1 MNPLKIEVQH
11 SADTVLALTR
21 AQYAVS
27 HRTARLIQVI
37 TAIVSLLI
45 GIHFIG
51 NVKEPFSYLFIIYG
65 CFSIVFLN
73 VPSNSMANKVIQR
86 IQSAGQPY
94 PCSVFTFYEKDFS
107 VKAKGPS
114 GKIEHY
120 NYQNCYRLLAYRH
133 ATFYFLNK
141 QAAFIFPDDCLREI
155 SVSHFH
161 EYLAQKTGKPCQI
174 LYPWLLAS
182 LHFTGGKKKHQ

>member
-1 MNPLKIEVQH
+1 MHPLKIEVQH
-11 SADTVLALTR
+11 SADTVFALTR

-27 HRTARLIQVI
+27 RRTARLIQVI

-51 NVKEPFSYLFIIYG
+51 NVREPFSYLFIIYG

-73 VPSNSMANKVIQR
+73 VPSKSMANRVIQK
-86 IQSAGQPY
+86 IQTSGQSY
-94 PCSVFTFYEKDFS
+94 PCSVFTFYEKGFS

-114 GKIEHY
+114 GKIEQY
-120 NYQNCYRLLAYRH
+120 NYRNCYHLLTYRH

-141 QAAFIFPDDCLREI
+141 QAAFIFPDECLQGI

-161 EYLAQKTGKPCQI
+161 EFLTQKTGKPCQI

-182 LHFTGGKKKHQ
+182 FHYKVKKKK

>member
-11 SADTVLALTR
+11 SADTVFALTR

-27 HRTARLIQVI
+27 RRTARLIQVI

-73 VPSNSMANKVIQR
+73 VPSNSMANKVIQK
-86 IQSAGQPY
+86 IQASGQSY
-94 PCSVFTFYEKDFS
+94 PCSVFTFYEKGFS

-114 GKIEHY
+114 GKIEQY
-120 NYQNCYRLLAYRH
+120 NYRNCYRLLTYRH

-141 QAAFIFPDDCLREI
+141 QAAFIFPDKCLSGI

-161 EYLAQKTGKPCQI
+161 KFLSEKTGKPCQI

-182 LHFTGGKKKHQ
+182 LHPVSAKKKQK